1 VALRTNGAHAWSS
14 QSTSARW
21 RSTSNVTLWCGTAP
35 QGGGEVAV
43 GANDGGGEVAE
54 VRTRHVMSTRQ
65 EACQGP
71 TWARGGLVLLALFV
85 LVAGTF
91 EMTPKGHVVREYFV
105 TDGVSLAN
113 AAMPGRCDAIA
124 GVVRSAD
131 RLVSTLQFETVSC
144 ALDPQASTSTSRS
157 AT

>member
-1 VALRTNGAHAWSS
+1 VRSQPHEPYSLDENGLLEALCEQNWA
-14 QSTSARW
+14 SAPYDVF
-21 RSTSNVTLWCGTAP
+21 TK
-35 QGGGEVAV
+35 V
-43 GANDGGGEVAE
+43 GAG
-54 VRTRHVMSTRQ
+54 
-65 EACQGP
+65 
-71 TWARGGLVLLALFV
+71 FV

-105 TDGVSLAN
+105 TDGVSPAN

-144 ALDPQASTSTSRS
+144 ALDPQGSSSTSRS
-157 AT
+157 ATS